1 MVKPSDELSLDFL
14 FEATAGQTYSFK
26 LLGELHGAIQADT
39 GCKITLPIPAATMNK
54 LLAYESNWATYP
66 GSTGVTGSQPVPQVA
81 LLLQTVAGPVLD
93 ALTSAM
99 TGTTGALNL
108 PDGSVLEYDPSGK
121 MVSLNPSGNAA
132 TWFSAATPAG
142 PAQSLVYDFQSIS
155 GFTYTSADAAVGG
168 SVGVTC
174 DYLANIP
181 QEAIQSFTTTP
192 VDTLPLSQVMGDL
205 AAYPVAGTTLADFDA
220 AGLSGSTGVT
230 GSALAAALESLFEQA
245 VAAGMVTVEEG
256 KIQSSP
262 NLAQPGSWAGPYGSI
277 VPNAIQS
284 MSHTSAGQPDAG
296 VFGAQWTPGQS
307 LDLYVKYNFQKV
319 RQYQLEALSGL
330 TGNGIIGAGG
340 NLASTP
346 TQAVTIA
353 FGGETFDTILGDAK
367 EVGVSL
373 PLIYQITLL
382 AV

>member
-26 LLGELHGAIQADT
+26 LLGELHGAIQADS
-39 GCKITLPIPAATMNK
+39 GCKITLPMPAATMNK
-54 LLAYESNWATYP
+54 LLAYESNWAAYP
-66 GSTGVTGSQPVPQVA
+66 GSTGLSGSQPVPQVA

-99 TGTTGALNL
+99 TGTTGALSL

-132 TWFSAATPAG
+132 SWFSPATPAG

-168 SVGVTC
+168 SSGATC
-174 DYLANIP
+174 DYLSNIP

-256 KIQSSP
+256 KVPSSP
-262 NLAQPGSWAGPYGSI
+262 NLAQIASWPTTGA

-307 LDLYVKYNFQKV
+307 LDLYVKYKFQKV

-346 TQAVTIA
+346 TQAATIA
-353 FGGETFDTILGDAK
+353 FGGETFDVILGDAK
-367 EVGVSL
+367 EVGVAL